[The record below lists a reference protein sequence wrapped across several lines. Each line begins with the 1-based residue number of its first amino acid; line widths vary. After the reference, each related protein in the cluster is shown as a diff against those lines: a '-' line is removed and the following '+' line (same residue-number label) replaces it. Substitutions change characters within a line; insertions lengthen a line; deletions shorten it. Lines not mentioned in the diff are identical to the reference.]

1 MFINRLYHFVYIFL
15 DVHKELSQMDTVV
28 EFTVISKFWEETVKC
43 HGNNDNSVGGLGD
56 SGHLKQSREVLL
68 AELYLGLK

>member
-1 MFINRLYHFVYIFL
+1 
-15 DVHKELSQMDTVV
+15 MDTVV